1 MNLYPESPSPKV
13 VTSPVRLR
21 TDISYNANVPFSLH
35 VRDQLV
41 HNLLHDIADHV
52 AIASEYDPYHMF
64 TTFRA
69 ELAVLP
75 LDTQHQVQSDRY
87 TYNQQHFTHAEIDAA
102 IQHTY
107 PERFL

>member
-1 MNLYPESPSPKV
+1 MNLYPASPSPKII
-13 VTSPVRLR
+13 TSPIHLH
-21 TDISYNANVPFSLH
+21 TKISYGDNVLLAPH
-35 VRDQLV
+35 VRDQLT

-52 AIASEYDPYHMF
+52 AIEREYDPYRMY
-64 TTFRA
+64 TTFYA
-69 ELAVLP
+69 GLVVLP
-75 LDTQHQVQSDRY
+75 LDTKHQVQSDRY

>member
-21 TDISYNANVPFSLH
+21 TDISYNANVPFTLH

-41 HNLLHDIADHV
+41 HNLLHNIADHV
-52 AIASEYDPYHMF
+52 AIASEYDPYRML
-64 TTFRA
+64 TTFHA
-69 ELAVLP
+69 ELVVLP
-75 LDTQHQVQSDRY
+75 LDTQHQVQNDRY
-87 TYNQQHFTHAEIDAA
+87 IYNRQHFTRAEIDAA
-102 IQHTY
+102 IANTY